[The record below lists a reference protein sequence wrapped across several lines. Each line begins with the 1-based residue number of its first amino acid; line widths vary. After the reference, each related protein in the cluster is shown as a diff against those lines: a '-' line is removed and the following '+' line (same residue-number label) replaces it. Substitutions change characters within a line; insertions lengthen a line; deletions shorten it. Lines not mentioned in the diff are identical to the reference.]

1 MMGMLLV
8 AMAATAPVLK
18 LKTNMHAL
26 EEVEL
31 PEMSE
36 NIEMIL

>member
-8 AMAATAPVLK
+8 AMAVTAPALK
-18 LKTNMHAL
+18 LKTNMYAL
-26 EEVEL
+26 EEVGL